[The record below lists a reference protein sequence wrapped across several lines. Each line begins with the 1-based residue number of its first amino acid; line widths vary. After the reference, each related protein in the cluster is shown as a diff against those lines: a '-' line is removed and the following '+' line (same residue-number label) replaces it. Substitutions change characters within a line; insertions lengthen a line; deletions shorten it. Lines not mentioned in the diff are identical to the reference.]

1 MGPYE
6 CVLIGNTTL
15 QLPRWLAGRLLPYN
29 AIRMPQGTFY
39 GFRVLG
45 SYETAATYTGVRD
58 VRHYDVYGHECH
70 VKELGS
76 WGVNPAEDGTQ

>member
-1 MGPYE
+1 
-6 CVLIGNTTL
+6 
-15 QLPRWLAGRLLPYN
+15 
-29 AIRMPQGTFY
+29 MPQGTFY